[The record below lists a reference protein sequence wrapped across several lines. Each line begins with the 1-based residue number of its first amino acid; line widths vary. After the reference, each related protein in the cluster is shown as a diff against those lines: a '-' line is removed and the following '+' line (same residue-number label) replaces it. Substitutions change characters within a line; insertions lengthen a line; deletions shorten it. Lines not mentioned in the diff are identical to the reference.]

1 MSQDSPATA
10 SGGVGHLSKKRKG
23 GRPESSAWDSFEK
36 ITLPEDKQ
44 RSTKRNYDGKCL
56 ACGEIVKG
64 QPSNLLQHLANCD
77 HVDTSRRW
85 QGLPCQHSTF
95 LCAEGYPRI
104 PGVACTVGGAC
115 SHALSTN
122 PLCYHLSTSA
132 LYHGQGRLS
141 SVSAIIGGYVRFHAR
156 LYHGYREAQR
166 NHGGL

>member
-44 RSTKRNYDGKCL
+44 KSTKRNYDGKCL

-77 HVDTSRRW
+77 HVDTTDQMAAMSEVVARGSSGNA
-85 QGLPCQHSTF
+85 QAPAGL
-95 LCAEGYPRI
+95 
-104 PGVACTVGGAC
+104 GVDAT
-115 SHALSTN
+115 
-122 PLCYHLSTSA
+122 STSGKDKNKSSPMKKYLDKA
-132 LYHGQGRLS
+132 AIGPAEMRRLQKLLCLVFVMCGWS
-141 SVSAIIGGYVRFHAR
+141 FTSVDSPFF
-156 LYHGYREAQR
+156 LDFCSK
-166 NHGGL
+166 